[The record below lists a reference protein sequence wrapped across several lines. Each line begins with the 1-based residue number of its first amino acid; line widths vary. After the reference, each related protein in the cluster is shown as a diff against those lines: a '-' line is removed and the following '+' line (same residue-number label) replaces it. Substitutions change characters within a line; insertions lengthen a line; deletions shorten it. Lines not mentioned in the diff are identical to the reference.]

1 MALFGLSPLVL
12 SAIATSYFTDP
23 ITGLLNVS
31 RYTTFLAS
39 LTAFVYIFSALV
51 LHHAGSAVLTVDG
64 EFNTRTA
71 EEVGPGET
79 TPLLASDLEFTPVPQ
94 PSKLNHTTS
103 ELLKTVDFWLLAV
116 FCILTLGVVC
126 APTSHF
132 FECRLLFI
140 T

>member
-79 TPLLASDLEFTPVPQ
+79 TPLLASDMEFTATPH
-94 PSKLNHTTS
+94 PSKLDHTTS
-103 ELLKTVDFWLLAV
+103 ELLKTVDFWLLGV

-126 APTSHF
+126 APISRF
-132 FECRLLFI
+132 F
-140 T
+140 